1 MWPYLVSERLL
12 IGVHGVV
19 FPACQRQCL
28 GSPEIL
34 LGLAR
39 QYLTASSRC
48 WLSLLAVD
56 NGV

>member
-1 MWPYLVSERLL
+1 MWTRLVSERLL
-12 IGVHGVV
+12 IGVYDAV

-48 WLSLLAVD
+48 
-56 NGV
+56 